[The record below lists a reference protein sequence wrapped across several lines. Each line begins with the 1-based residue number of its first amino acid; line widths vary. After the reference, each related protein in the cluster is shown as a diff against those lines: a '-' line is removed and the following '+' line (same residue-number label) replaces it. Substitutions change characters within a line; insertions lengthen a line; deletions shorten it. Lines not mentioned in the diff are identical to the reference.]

1 MTNFE
6 ITLVCLGLTFSV
18 IGFAVWYFTGQTSSK
33 REKICIAVGAIGIF
47 ILFCG
52 ISSYDYN
59 TTVTETET
67 ILITITDK
75 NSVRRGGYKTHI
87 QDYYFYFFSDENT
100 EDKMRVDFSTYNK
113 YNVNDTIVV
122 TKSTTYRID
131 RNTKEKTEVLSV
143 DYN

>member
-1 MTNFE
+1 MV
-6 ITLVCLGLTFSV
+6 VCNVLGFAFAV
-18 IGFAVWYFTGQTSSK
+18 IGFTVWYFTGEVSSK
-33 REKICIAVGAIGIF
+33 REKICITVGVIGIF

-52 ISSYDYN
+52 VSLYDYN

-75 NSVRRGGYKTHI
+75 GAVRKNGYKTHRRY
-87 QDYYFYFFSDENT
+87 YYFYFFSDENT
-100 EDKMRVDFSTYNK
+100 EEKMRVDFSTYDK
-113 YNVNDTIVV
+113 YEVNDTIAV

-131 RNTKEKTEVLSV
+131 RDTKEKTAVISV